1 VILKLAPVA
10 LLSLALLVPLCTGT
24 VWGNLLLLLIVCG
37 IFFGTISLGQA
48 ASTKSRKPL
57 GHTQS

>member
-10 LLSLALLVPLCTGT
+10 LLALALLVPLCTGT

-37 IFFGTISLGQA
+37 IFFGTVSIGQG
-48 ASTKSRKPL
+48 ASSKSPNALADKQ
-57 GHTQS
+57 T